1 VDPSSAHHGGVRAVL
16 TRLLPWTRRSTA
28 DPFATLA
35 LQQRLTRLSGEL
47 RALDAADRLRMGGWH
62 RVTALQEAYERT
74 LDDACRLAG
83 IEVDAGRGASHRLL
97 AEAALEAH
105 GWRW

>member
-1 VDPSSAHHGGVRAVL
+1 MRAVL
-16 TRLLPWTRRSTA
+16 SRLLPSRLRRPTT

-35 LQQRLTRLSGEL
+35 LQQRLARLAAEL
-47 RALDAADRLRMGGWH
+47 RALDGADRLRMGGWH

-83 IEVDAGRGASHRLL
+83 IEVDEGRGVAHRLL
-97 AEAALEAH
+97 AEAALEAQ

>member
-1 VDPSSAHHGGVRAVL
+1 MREVL
-16 TRLLPWTRRSTA
+16 ARLLPSRMRTPTA

-35 LQQRLTRLSGEL
+35 LQQRLARLAGEL

-62 RVTALQEAYERT
+62 RVSALQEAYERT

-83 IEVDAGRGASHRLL
+83 VDVEEGRGVSHRLL
-97 AEAALEAH
+97 AEAALEAR

>member
-1 VDPSSAHHGGVRAVL
+1 MRAVL
-16 TRLLPWTRRSTA
+16 ARLLPSRMRTPTV

-35 LQQRLTRLSGEL
+35 LQQRLARLAAEL

-62 RVTALQEAYERT
+62 RVSSLQEAYERT

-83 IEVDAGRGASHRLL
+83 VEVDEGRGVSHRLL
-97 AEAALEAH
+97 AEAALEAR